1 MKKQAVSAQA
11 QAALSAIIDSETLLS
26 RLPVK
31 DRQRFETQVAAC
43 EAKTTAG
50 PGRQWRRMVCVLM
63 TLAPL
68 AAKLTSTNT
77 AQFFIPDGGKY
88 RKQVFAL
95 HALDDGGLA
104 VYMYNILDEAI
115 RAGLLAKP
123 PKAAAAAAPTAYRL
137 VETGELVTVD
147 PLDGSTPNPDPCYK
161 DMTGWSRKAMCV
173 TLSPTATPA
182 ALAAVEQLC
191 ALASLKWAVPA
202 AVTV

>member
-1 MKKQAVSAQA
+1 M
-11 QAALSAIIDSETLLS
+11 IIDSETLLS

-43 EAKTTAG
+43 EAKTPTG
-50 PGRQWRRMVCVLM
+50 PARQWRRVVCVLM

-95 HALDDGGLA
+95 HALDDGSLA
-104 VYMYNILDEAI
+104 VYMYNILDDAI
-115 RAGLLAKP
+115 RAGMLAKL
-123 PKAAAAAAPTAYRL
+123 PKAAAAAAPNGYRL
-137 VETGELVTVD
+137 GETGEIATVD
-147 PLDGSTPNPDPCYK
+147 ALDGSTPNPDPCYK

-173 TLSPTATPA
+173 TLPPTATPA
-182 ALAAVEQLC
+182 AVAAVELLC
-191 ALASLKWAVPA
+191 ALASLQWAGTVA
-202 AVTV
+202 APVAATA

>member
-11 QAALSAIIDSETLLS
+11 QAALSEIIDSETLLS

-31 DRQRFETQVAAC
+31 DRQRFETQVTAC
-43 EAKTTAG
+43 EAKTTSG
-50 PGRQWRRMVCVLM
+50 PARQWRRMVSVLM

-95 HALDDGGLA
+95 HALDDGALA

-123 PKAAAAAAPTAYRL
+123 TKAVAAATPTAYRL
-137 VETGELVTVD
+137 VETGEMVTVD

-173 TLSPTATPA
+173 TLSPTASPA

-191 ALASLKWAVPA
+191 ALASLQWAT
-202 AVTV
+202 AVTATV